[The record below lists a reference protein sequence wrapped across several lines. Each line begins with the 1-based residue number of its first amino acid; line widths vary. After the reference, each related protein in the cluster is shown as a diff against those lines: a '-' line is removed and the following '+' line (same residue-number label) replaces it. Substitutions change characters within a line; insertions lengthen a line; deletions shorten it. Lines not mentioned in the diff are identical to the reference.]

1 MTTITHLLLLYIS
14 RFTRILTKPRCLS
27 SPTTITLYTNNKVKS
42 NYFRIITFISGFQ
55 LVLWTYLS
63 YFALFE
69 LNQSGN
75 TTTSR
80 SITNEPSNL
89 PLSTRTTEGNN
100 TAQSISPS
108 PPPSSTFSEKVFQRF
123 WSSKWRVG
131 LSLLSLGAGLIFA
144 ITACMYPLRVVQ
156 KLIYVSNSQQ
166 LLKFVTYTPMG
177 STRSLA
183 VPVGK
188 ASCVTSDQRRAALT
202 HLAVKVQGYP
212 LFFLLDQQ
220 GTELSPQF
228 HLIISKKS

>member
-1 MTTITHLLLLYIS
+1 MGVTTITHRLLIIS
-14 RFTRILTKPRCLS
+14 CRITKILTKPRCLS
-27 SPTTITLYTNNKVKS
+27 SPTTITLYTNNKIKS

-69 LNQSGN
+69 LNQSSN
-75 TTTSR
+75 ATTSR
-80 SITNEPSNL
+80 SIANKPSNL
-89 PLSTRTTEGNN
+89 PLSTHTTEENN
-100 TAQSISPS
+100 TTQPIYSS
-108 PPPSSTFSEKVFQRF
+108 PSSTFSEKVFQRF

-156 KLIYVSNSQQ
+156 KLTYVGNSQQ

-188 ASCVTSDQRRAALT
+188 ASCMTSDQRRAALT